1 MIDLFEAV
9 WDVSLIENRI
19 NYQQYRLYQCHHQSL
34 YCPSTTRDCWH
45 CTVGPPSP
53 YICPQV
59 GYKLTRH
66 LQWAAAVYVSII
78 ETPGHVTCPCHVQ
91 DDTIISGHW

>member
-34 YCPSTTRDCWH
+34 YCPSTHHQRLLTLHSGTLC
-45 CTVGPPSP
+45 
-53 YICPQV
+53 ICPQV